1 MSGPVEEGGGVEG
14 AGQRSTGVV
23 RQGILMGREEGG
35 RDARQGRVHVCAD
48 RATLP

>member
-14 AGQRSTGVV
+14 AGQRSTGVA

-35 RDARQGRVHVCAD
+35 MDGCKTRQCAC
-48 RATLP
+48 LC